1 MLNLNQIG
9 VHFGERTLF
18 ENISLAVGIK
28 DRVGLVGRNG
38 AGKSTL
44 LKIVAGVQNASE
56 GNVHTPKDYRIG
68 YLAQEMEHNED
79 ATVLEEA
86 QSAFAVYQELE
97 AEIEQISNDISTRT
111 DYESDAYARLID
123 RLGEAN
129 DQLALMG
136 TGSKEEQ
143 TQRVLQ
149 GLGFR
154 PADMDR
160 KMSEF
165 SGGWKMR
172 VELGKLLLVAP
183 DLLLL
188 DEPTNH
194 LDIESIEWLENFL
207 KFYPGS
213 MVLISH
219 DRTFLDNVTD
229 RTVEI
234 TSTRVHDHKASYS
247 KYMAWREEEFAR
259 QESAAKQQQKD
270 IAHTEELI
278 NKFRAKKNKA
288 AFAQSLIKKLDK
300 MERIEVDQFENAAMR
315 FRFPPAPRA
324 GKVVVEAQ
332 RLAKR
337 FDDLEVFKDVDLMI
351 ARQDKVAL
359 VGKNGAG
366 KTTLFYMIAGLVAID
381 SGKIYLSGKELN
393 QKSISER
400 TSLGLTYL
408 PQESSIFKGLTV
420 EANILS
426 ALEQR
431 KDLNHKESQ
440 KELDSLLGDFGLHGL
455 SKTLGIKL
463 SGGER
468 RRTEIARSVASNP
481 KFILLDEP
489 FAGIDPIAVSD
500 LKSIIH
506 NLNEKGIGVVI
517 SDHNVRDTMNICTK
531 VLIVNKGK
539 IIANGEPSEIAND
552 KLVKEV
558 YLGKDFDTVL

>member
-1 MLNLNQIG
+1 MNLF
-9 VHFGERTLF
+9 V
-18 ENISLAVGIK
+18 ENLHKTYDKKAAVDGIS
-28 DRVGLVGRNG
+28 
-38 AGKSTL
+38 
-44 LKIVAGVQNASE
+44 
-56 GNVHTPKDYRIG
+56 
-68 YLAQEMEHNED
+68 
-79 ATVLEEA
+79 
-86 QSAFAVYQELE
+86 F
-97 AEIEQISNDISTRT
+97 
-111 DYESDAYARLID
+111 
-123 RLGEAN
+123 
-129 DQLALMG
+129 
-136 TGSKEEQ
+136 
-143 TQRVLQ
+143 
-149 GLGFR
+149 
-154 PADMDR
+154 
-160 KMSEF
+160 
-165 SGGWKMR
+165 
-172 VELGKLLLVAP
+172 
-183 DLLLL
+183 
-188 DEPTNH
+188 
-194 LDIESIEWLENFL
+194 
-207 KFYPGS
+207 
-213 MVLISH
+213 
-219 DRTFLDNVTD
+219 
-229 RTVEI
+229 EI
-234 TSTRVHDHKASYS
+234 TSGET
-247 KYMAWREEEFAR
+247 
-259 QESAAKQQQKD
+259 
-270 IAHTEELI
+270 IGILG
-278 NKFRAKKNKA
+278 
-288 AFAQSLIKKLDK
+288 
-300 MERIEVDQFENAAMR
+300 
-315 FRFPPAPRA
+315 P
-324 GKVVVEAQ
+324 
-332 RLAKR
+332 
-337 FDDLEVFKDVDLMI
+337 
-351 ARQDKVAL
+351 
-359 VGKNGAG
+359 NGAG

-506 NLNEKGIGVVI
+506 SLNEKGIGVVI

-552 KLVKEV
+552 QLVKEV